1 MLRWNVFKAANTNL
15 RYKVVSLA
23 ITASGKLFISLLTEP
38 SQLVRIGNYTS
49 SLHTYLPPPTHPDV
63 ISASPSFAITRMKT
77 EVEHRMYNKMMDVRL
92 MH

>member
-38 SQLVRIGNYTS
+38 SQLVRIWKLYVES
-49 SLHTYLPPPTHPDV
+49 AYLPPPTHPDV